1 MIMKLMLELD
11 ELEIKEIIQTIEAL
25 KTQVNF
31 MMQSI
36 EELQNAIEET
46 RVAS

>member
-1 MIMKLMLELD
+1 MKLMLELD
-11 ELEIKEIIQTIEAL
+11 ELEIKEIIENIESL

>member
-1 MIMKLMLELD
+1 MKLMLELD